1 MSSQQITRE
10 LAKSI
15 VLAALLPVLAVSALW
30 STACGPKIPP
40 AILDPLV
47 AACASDLAQ
56 WSYVQTLAPE
66 LNLTPD
72 QLARALCSV
81 PAVLLPYK
89 QKAAD
94 AGARARAAVQLL
106 SESDAGVPIA
116 DAGTK

>member
-1 MSSQQITRE
+1 MSNRQTTKLIPR
-10 LAKSI
+10 L
-15 VLAALLPVLAVSALW
+15 LFYGALFIIGLCVPPGAIG
-30 STACGPKIPP
+30 CGPRLPP
-40 AILDPLV
+40 AILDPLI

-56 WSYVQTLAPE
+56 WSYVQTLAPQ

-106 SESDAGVPIA
+106 SEADAGA
-116 DAGTK
+116 GDAGTK